1 MSLLDKPVDH
11 SSARRWFGAGEIVKC
26 TGPGNAAKG
35 FFIVVADGVLDEDMN
50 MYSYECDRVEFVEPG
65 RYVTTKGRRRIYSC
79 FLDCTVA
86 RVDGYTPM

>member
-11 SSARRWFGAGEIVKC
+11 SSARRWFGVGCLVKC

-35 FFIVVADGVLDEDMN
+35 LFIVVADGVLDNDMD

-65 RYVTTKGRRRIYSC
+65 RYVTTKGRRIYSC
-79 FLDCTVA
+79 FLDHTVA
-86 RVDGYTPM
+86 RVDGYSPM